1 MPAFLQSNTFF
12 LLLALFSSSFANALA
27 YTDQSFE
34 GSLSVVPVPEGWVA
48 EYQQLGD
55 VVVVGDGSTQ
65 GFLLSIGPDEQPEE
79 YLSAVVKEMDATVLA
94 NKIKK
99 TAIGGHEAAIIDHF
113 GIVHEKYVA
122 IRKNDALLIIYGTTK
137 HDPESLQQHLEV
149 IASKARLFP
158 SAHPDHLAGN
168 YFIDREEGLNDE
180 PELMPGLYKEKVSL
194 NSNGIFGDLGID
206 EPVSSIGKGTVKT
219 DYLLGTWVQRGS
231 RLIIEENNHYFV
243 NYRIQTTANGLTL
256 VDQDGVRTRWLRQ

>member
-1 MPAFLQSNTFF
+1 MPAFLQSNTLF

-99 TAIGGHEAAIIDHF
+99 TTIGGHEAAIIDHF

-137 HDPESLQQHLEV
+137 HDPDSLQQHLEV

-158 SAHPDHLAGN
+158 STHPDHLAGN

-180 PELMPGLYKEKVSL
+180 PELMSGLYKEKVTL
-194 NSNGIFGDLGID
+194 NSNGIFGDMGVD
-206 EPVSSIGKGTVKT
+206 EPVSGVRKDTVKAA
-219 DYLLGTWVQRGS
+219 YLLGTWAQRGS
-231 RLIIEENNHYFV
+231 RLIIEENNHYFA
-243 NYRIQTTANGLTL
+243 NYRIQPTSNGLTL

>member
-1 MPAFLQSNTFF
+1 MPAFLQSSAFF
-12 LLLALFSSSFANALA
+12 LLLALSSSSFANALA

-48 EYQQLGD
+48 EYQQLWD

-65 GFLLSIGPDEQPEE
+65 GFLFSIGPDERPVE
-79 YLSAVVKEMDATVLA
+79 YLHAVVKEMNATVLA

-99 TAIGGHEAAIIDHF
+99 TTIRGHEAAIIDHF

-137 HDPESLQQHLEV
+137 RDPDSLQQHLEV
-149 IASKARLFP
+149 IASKAMLFP

-168 YFIDREEGLNDE
+168 YFIDREEGLNGDA
-180 PELMPGLYKEKVSL
+180 ELMPGLYKEKVSL
-194 NSNGIFGDLGID
+194 NSNGVFGDLGID
-206 EPVSSIGKGTVKT
+206 EGGSRIGKDTVKAA
-219 DYLLGTWVQRGS
+219 YLLGTWVQRGS

-243 NYRIQTTANGLTL
+243 NYRIQTTTNGLTL

>member
-1 MPAFLQSNTFF
+1 MLAFLQSKSFF
-12 LLLALFSSSFANALA
+12 VLLVLLFSPVANALA
-27 YTDQSFE
+27 YTDQLFE

-79 YLSAVVKEMDATVLA
+79 YLSAVVKEMDAEVLA

-99 TAIGGHEAAIIDHF
+99 VTIGGHEAAIINHF

-137 HDPESLQQHLEV
+137 HDPEIFQQHLEV
-149 IASKARLFP
+149 IASKTRLFP
-158 SAHPDHLAGN
+158 STHPDHLAGN
-168 YFIDREEGLNDE
+168 YFIDQEEGLNEE
-180 PELMPGLYKEKVSL
+180 PELIPGLYKEKVTL
-194 NSNGIFGDLGID
+194 NSNGIFGDLGAG
-206 EPVSSIGKGTVKT
+206 EPVSGARKNMAKAA
-219 DYLLGTWVQRGS
+219 YLLGTWSQRGS
-231 RLIIEENNHYFV
+231 RLIIEENNHYFA
-243 NYRIQTTANGLTL
+243 NYRIQPTSNGLTL
-256 VDQDGVRTRWLRQ
+256 VDQDGVRTRWFRQ